1 MIKQEK
7 IQGIHT
13 QNARLVGCDGKGNF
27 HGMHVFTPPHS
38 RIYVTNQSYTTG
50 APKFQ
55 EEEAKKS
62 LNSHAHR
69 KESFCDYTTSIS
81 PATALSI
88 HPAIAKVWTTFSGIT
103 GEVYEGFN
111 VMSVHKKNTGSYL
124 ISFIIPMTSTNY
136 VPIVAAEGFNVQAA
150 PTLLK
155 THTLEVG
162 TKLIEENAKLNFY
175 DSPTIH
181 VVIFGSLHSSCV

>member
-1 MIKQEK
+1 MIRQEKKQELR
-7 IQGIHT
+7 T
-13 QNARLVGCDGKGNF
+13 QNPRLVGCDRKGNF

-38 RIYVTNQSYTTG
+38 RTYVTNQSYTTG

-55 EEEAKKS
+55 EEIEKP
-62 LNSHAHR
+62 LNFSAHE
-69 KESFCDYTTSIS
+69 KEGFWDYTTTIN
-81 PATALSI
+81 PAATLAI
-88 HPAIAKVWTTFSGIT
+88 HPAIAKAWTTFSGVT

-111 VMSVHKKNTGSYL
+111 VMSVHKRNTGSYL
-124 ISFIIPMTSTNY
+124 ISFIIPMSNTNY

-162 TKLIEENAKLNFY
+162 TKLIEENAELIPY
-175 DSPTIH
+175 DSHTIH
-181 VVIFGSLHSSCV
+181 VVIFGSLHSSCM